1 MKHILPKRLLI
12 EWCRRARSRRDI
24 VLLDERT
31 IRDLGL
37 TPGQL
42 KFEAAKPFWRRYIA
56 CQRGAC

>member
-12 EWCRRARSRRDI
+12 EWYRRARSRRDI
-24 VLLDERT
+24 AGLLDERT

-42 KFEAAKPFWRRYIA
+42 KFEAAKPFWRA
-56 CQRGAC
+56 

>member
-12 EWCRRARSRRDI
+12 EWYRCARSRRDI

-42 KFEAAKPFWRRYIA
+42 KFEAAKPFWRR
-56 CQRGAC
+56 